1 MINTKLVSKYRG
13 MLSSDLMSKQG
24 VGKEED
30 CCKTLALLRSI
41 KYNGTLDLFWNK
53 SGLVVCRKNKPYFEQ
68 KFTLVPRTLLKTKFV
83 IAQAFFSKIKC
94 LVLS

>member
-1 MINTKLVSKYRG
+1 MINTKLVSKYKG

-24 VGKEED
+24 GGKEED
-30 CCKTLALLRSI
+30 CVTLALLRSI
-41 KYNGTLDLFWNK
+41 KYNGTLDLFRNK
-53 SGLVVCRKNKPYFEQ
+53 SGLVVVCRKNKPYFEQ
-68 KFTLVPRTLLKTKFV
+68 KFMLVPRTLLKTKFV